1 LEPADHDCPWRE
13 EALALRKLAAEQAEV
28 IRQQAEVIREYGQ
41 KLEAVVAQMQ
51 ALERRVLGP
60 KSEKMP
66 SPVVE
71 LRRQEND
78 DDAETRRLAALER
91 RRERA
96 ALRENLRQETVTH
109 HVTDEQADCPK
120 CGGVADRTVG
130 GGKETFII
138 EYVPGYFVRQ
148 KHIQEKRACDCGEYI
163 ATAEPAPRPIDN
175 SHYGPGF
182 IAHLVVMKCSDSI
195 PLHRL
200 AKQYQRLGISMQ
212 RSTLTDLFHRAAEKL
227 EPLYRRL
234 LSLVARSDIVQAD
247 ETSMKMLRP
256 NKRGFVW
263 TFLSGDLIAYRFA
276 EGRSGDTPRD
286 VLGGSEG
293 TLVVDAYSGYN
304 RVTDVDGRSR
314 AGCIAHV
321 RRKFFDAHV
330 TGVVDAK
337 AALDLILEI
346 YRVEHE
352 ARARGIVRSDE
363 HLALRRARS
372 SVVMDRLRTWLFDQQ
387 GKHAPK
393 SPVGEAVRYAL
404 NQWNT
409 LTLFLDDAR
418 IPVDNNA
425 SERALRVVALGRK
438 NFLFVGDE
446 EHGANLAGLYS
457 LVATCDAVGVEPTQ
471 YIKDVIMRVDTHP
484 ASRIDEL
491 LPQNWS
497 PPVRWTESA

>member
-1 LEPADHDCPWRE
+1 
-13 EALALRKLAAEQAEV
+13 
-28 IRQQAEVIREYGQ
+28 
-41 KLEAVVAQMQ
+41 MQ

-66 SPVVE
+66 APVDE
-71 LRRQEND
+71 LRRQESD
-78 DDAETRRLAALER
+78 EDAETRRLAALER

-96 ALRENLRQETVTH
+96 ALREKLRQETVTH

-120 CGGVADRTVG
+120 CGGIAERAVG

-148 KHIQEKRACDCGEYI
+148 KHIREKRACDCGEYI

-276 EGRSGDTPRD
+276 EGRSGETPRD

-337 AALDLILEI
+337 TALDLILEI

-352 ARARGIVRSDE
+352 ARARGIVPPTSISRC
-363 HLALRRARS
+363 AAPARVS
-372 SVVMDRLRTWLFDQQ
+372 
-387 GKHAPK
+387 
-393 SPVGEAVRYAL
+393 
-404 NQWNT
+404 
-409 LTLFLDDAR
+409 
-418 IPVDNNA
+418 
-425 SERALRVVALGRK
+425 
-438 NFLFVGDE
+438 
-446 EHGANLAGLYS
+446 
-457 LVATCDAVGVEPTQ
+457 
-471 YIKDVIMRVDTHP
+471 
-484 ASRIDEL
+484 
-491 LPQNWS
+491 
-497 PPVRWTESA
+497 